1 MSQEERR
8 IFMIRYLLNEGGY
21 TNEIPESAQ
30 DQRDLLRALMNVREP
45 GSIGSDFLEI
55 QDAYLKERAIEKGVI
70 DVDTLEPVKGR
81 LYVWRGDITRLK
93 AGAIVNACNSGL
105 TGCYSPNHSCI
116 DNQIHS
122 FSGVQLRKKC
132 ADLVQGRP
140 EPTGKARITPA
151 YNLPADYVIHTVGP
165 IVRGILT
172 PGNIQDLASCYRSC
186 MEITDEYG
194 IRSIVFCCLSTGV
207 FGFPQRKASEIAIRT
222 VEECLERGSKIERVI
237 FNVFKPEDERYYLD
251 QLTQ

>member
-21 TNEIPESAQ
+21 TNEIPESSQ
-30 DQRDLLRALMNVREP
+30 DKRDLLRALMNVREP

-172 PGNIQDLASCYRSC
+172 PGNIQDLASC
-186 MEITDEYG
+186 
-194 IRSIVFCCLSTGV
+194 
-207 FGFPQRKASEIAIRT
+207 
-222 VEECLERGSKIERVI
+222 
-237 FNVFKPEDERYYLD
+237 
-251 QLTQ
+251 

>member
-1 MSQEERR
+1 
-8 IFMIRYLLNEGGY
+8 
-21 TNEIPESAQ
+21 
-30 DQRDLLRALMNVREP
+30 MNVREP

-122 FSGVQLRKKC
+122 FSGVQLRKK
-132 ADLVQGRP
+132 
-140 EPTGKARITPA
+140 
-151 YNLPADYVIHTVGP
+151 
-165 IVRGILT
+165 
-172 PGNIQDLASCYRSC
+172 
-186 MEITDEYG
+186 M
-194 IRSIVFCCLSTGV
+194 
-207 FGFPQRKASEIAIRT
+207 
-222 VEECLERGSKIERVI
+222 RGSRPGPAGAYRKSADHSGV
-237 FNVFKPEDERYYLD
+237 
-251 QLTQ
+251 